1 MRIFLAET
9 DARERETIRGVLVQ
23 AGYEVEPAKEGE
35 ERIDPAGCAAVILAI
50 QSPWGDGL
58 DVVRRLRE
66 DGYTH
71 PVLLLAS
78 KEESD
83 RGAMG
88 LDAGADD
95 FLVRPVSGCELLAR
109 LRARFRCRAAERK
122 RILRVEDLE
131 LDTTSRWVT
140 RKGERIDLTPRQF
153 NVLEVLMLESPNP
166 VSKATI
172 VERVWGEVV
181 TAGTNVV
188 NVVVNQLRN
197 RIDLPG
203 RPALLHTVRGVG
215 FVLRKQ
221 AE

>member
-1 MRIFLAET
+1 MRIFLAEP
-9 DARERETIRGVLVQ
+9 DAQERETIRGVLLQ

-35 ERIDPAGCAAVILAI
+35 ERIEPADCAAVILAL

-83 RGAMG
+83 
-88 LDAGADD
+88 
-95 FLVRPVSGCELLAR
+95 LLAR

-131 LDTTSRWVT
+131 LDTSSRRVS

-153 NVLEVLMLESPNP
+153 NVLEVLMLESPNA
-166 VSKATI
+166 VSKAKI
-172 VERVWGEVV
+172 VERVWGEAV
-181 TAGTNVV
+181 TTGTNVV

-203 RPALLHTVRGVG
+203 CPALLHTVRGVG
-215 FVLRKQ
+215 FVLRKK